1 MILIVLEKYKIE
13 FFLYMK
19 QDVLTSILAIED
31 AFTKE
36 GSKRICSAIILNT
49 PKKLGNEF

>member
-1 MILIVLEKYKIE
+1 MILIVLVKYKIE
-13 FFLYMK
+13 FFLCMK
-19 QDVLTSILAIED
+19 QDVLTILAIED

-49 PKKLGNEF
+49 QKKLGNEF